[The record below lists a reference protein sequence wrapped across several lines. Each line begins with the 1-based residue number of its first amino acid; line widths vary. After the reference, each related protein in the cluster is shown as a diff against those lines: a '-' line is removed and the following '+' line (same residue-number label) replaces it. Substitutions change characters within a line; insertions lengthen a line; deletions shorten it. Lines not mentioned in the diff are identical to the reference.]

1 MKFVHRLGFYAG
13 GFVIG
18 LMLLFFFLNGKR
30 TSCDYGPEARTLKN
44 IKLKQLVFSNEALQE
59 FSNYKVDTAAI
70 SIFLKQGD
78 VLFSESDTSLDS
90 CKQYVIRGLIET
102 KKYKIRVENCE
113 MKATVLEFSVN

>member
-113 MKATVLEFSVN
+113 MKATVLEFSAN

>member
-113 MKATVLEFSVN
+113 MKATVLEFLVN

>member
-90 CKQYVIRGLIET
+90 CKQYVIGGLIET

-113 MKATVLEFSVN
+113 KKATVLEIMAN

>member
-44 IKLKQLVFSNEALQE
+44 IKLKQLVFSNEALQD
-59 FSNYKVDTAAI
+59 FGNYKVDTAAI

>member
-59 FSNYKVDTAAI
+59 FSNFKVDTAAI

-113 MKATVLEFSVN
+113 MKATVLEFSAN

>member
-78 VLFSESDTSLDS
+78 VLFSESDSSLDS
-90 CKQYVIRGLIET
+90 CKQYVIAGLIET